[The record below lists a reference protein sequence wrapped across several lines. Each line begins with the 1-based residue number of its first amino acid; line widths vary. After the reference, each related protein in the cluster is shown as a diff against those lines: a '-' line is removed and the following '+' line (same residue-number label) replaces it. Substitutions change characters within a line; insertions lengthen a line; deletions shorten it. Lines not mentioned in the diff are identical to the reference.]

1 MGTLPAGG
9 RSANVAT
16 VAARSDPGPREVN
29 EDRSFTALS
38 AEDGSW
44 VIAVADGLG
53 GLPRGAEAAEAAVAA
68 LPPRISSEADM
79 AQAFVAAH
87 RAVAALAA
95 SPTDWRFSP
104 RRCPMA
110 TLCVAG
116 WSAEGGLIVANMG
129 DTLPVVVSQRSFG
142 ESMGRVV
149 GPVHRNFSG
158 GLTSCLGLDV
168 PRTEPQRGGSE
179 FNVVTVRDD
188 RVAPHDGDWAVAVAS
203 DGVWE
208 KLVSD
213 PDDADTWGVDELAS
227 RAAEL
232 VGPAGGPAGRIA
244 EGLLSAARDRGLEGN
259 ATVAVAHMAP
269 SSGRSN
275 R

>member
-9 RSANVAT
+9 RSASVAI
-16 VAARSDPGPREVN
+16 VAARSEKGPREVN
-29 EDRSFTALS
+29 EDRSFTSLS

-44 VIAVADGLG
+44 VIAVADGLSG
-53 GLPRGAEAAEAAVAA
+53 HPRGAEAAEAAVAA

-79 AQAFVAAH
+79 ETVFVAAH
-87 RAVAALAA
+87 RAVKALAP

-104 RRCPMA
+104 GRCPMA
-110 TLCVAG
+110 TLCVAA
-116 WSAEGGLIVANMG
+116 WSADGGLIVAHMG
-129 DTLPVVVSQRSFG
+129 DTLPVVVSQRSLG
-142 ESMGRVV
+142 DSMGRVF

-158 GLTSCLGLDV
+158 KLTSCLGLDV
-168 PRTEPQRGGSE
+168 PRTDPQRGGYE
-179 FNVVTVRDD
+179 FNLVTVRDD
-188 RVAPHDGDWAVAVAS
+188 LVAPHDNWAVAVAS

-208 KLVSD
+208 KLLSN
-213 PDDADTWGVDELAS
+213 PDYVDTWELGR